1 MAYIYEFMEE
11 KPVKSVDDFVAKIN
25 DGIKEKDKTI
35 SSLSLSLGI
44 PGDSLYKFLKRK
56 NLSINTGSLV
66 RILDF
71 LGYEI
76 IIKKKKK

>member
-1 MAYIYEFMEE
+1 MEE

-25 DGIKEKDKTI
+25 DGIKEEDKTI
-35 SSLSLSLGI
+35 SNISLQLGI
-44 PGDSLYKFLKRK
+44 HGGSLYNFLKRE
-56 NLSINTGSLV
+56 NLSINTGSLI

>member
-1 MAYIYEFMEE
+1 MAYNCEFMEE
-11 KPVKSVDDFVAKIN
+11 NPVKSVDDFVAKIN

-44 PGDSLYKFLKRK
+44 PGDSLYKFMKRQ
-56 NLSINTGSLV
+56 NLSINIGSLI